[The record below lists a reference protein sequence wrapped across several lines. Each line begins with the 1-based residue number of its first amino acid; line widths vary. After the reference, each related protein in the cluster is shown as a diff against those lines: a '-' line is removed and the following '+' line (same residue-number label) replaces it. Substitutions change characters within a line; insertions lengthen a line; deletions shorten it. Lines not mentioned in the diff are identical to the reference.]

1 MVIGQDKFSRCT
13 RSDTEKE
20 PDSPL
25 NTRVTFGIAPA
36 VTFQRQTSTDS
47 IIVRVSESRKGGR
60 NGGRMRVG

>member
-1 MVIGQDKFSRCT
+1 MLIGQDKFCRYT
-13 RSDTEKE
+13 RNDTDKE